1 MPGVDFVFPTDPEL
15 NAMEAF
21 QLFLGRD
28 ADPDIASIMF
38 TNPVVAFGRDTFDS
52 TSTGKCS
59 LCHSDAGATVGGL
72 NFNFDTGAEDLPSQ
86 PADLIVAAVGDPNLA
101 QNPPD
106 NGFGSTGT
114 FNTPPLVEAADTG
127 PFFHNNS
134 IETIE
139 GAVAFYNSDAFNGS
153 SGAAGLA
160 AFSPTGAGIDLETTE
175 VVAVAA
181 FLRVINALE
190 NIRST
195 NEFGEFAK
203 DVNQFQTAQD
213 LIRLALADVN
223 DARAVL
229 DEGGLHPGAQKELKL
244 ARDLLDQASM
254 EPNAAMR
261 KNLIKDALK
270 ELDNAK
276 KDMLKN

>member
-1 MPGVDFVFPTDPEL
+1 MAGRVNQLDLDSPYVDLV
-15 NAMEAF
+15 
-21 QLFLGRD
+21 
-28 ADPDIASIMF
+28 
-38 TNPVVAFGRDTFDS
+38 S
-52 TSTGKCS
+52 T
-59 LCHSDAGATVGGL
+59 LY
-72 NFNFDTGAEDLPSQ
+72 FNE
-86 PADLIVAAVGDPNLA
+86 VGD
-101 QNPPD
+101 
-106 NGFGSTGT
+106 
-114 FNTPPLVEAADTG
+114 
-127 PFFHNNS
+127 
-134 IETIE
+134 ETIE
-139 GAVAFYNSDAFNGS
+139 GAVAFYNSDAFNDS
-153 SGAAGLA
+153 PAGMFLA
-160 AFSPTGAGIDLETTE
+160 STDDNGIGIDLETTQ

-181 FLRVINALE
+181 LLRVLNALE

-270 ELDNAK
+270 ELDDAK
-276 KDMLKN
+276 KDMRKN